1 MIDRLIAL
9 SGEYIKKYNDFPIAT
24 RNLSIEEQERLAD
37 FLEIVLQDN
46 RQITE
51 KEIKQYQDISKDI
64 DI

>member
-24 RNLSIEEQERLAD
+24 RNLSI
-37 FLEIVLQDN
+37 
-46 RQITE
+46 
-51 KEIKQYQDISKDI
+51 SKDI